1 MAESKQRIKNNI
13 RYRML
18 VYVLPEQF
26 IYHVVCVVHLHKFII
41 YTILTK
47 HYGMCCPTIIY
58 SAYINKRYDK
68 RKATGSFVI
77 YYIYTQNS
85 CSLVKMA

>member
-26 IYHVVCVVHLHKFII
+26 IYHVVCVIVYRTFTQIHHI
-41 YTILTK
+41 YNINQTF
-47 HYGMCCPTIIY
+47 GMCCPTIIY

-77 YYIYTQNS
+77 YYIYT
-85 CSLVKMA
+85 